1 MKPNDLPLISVVI
14 PNYNGAALLAAC
26 LLSLERQSRAGCE
39 VLVVDNGSSDDS
51 VERVRQVA
59 PRAVILR
66 QDRNLG
72 FAGAANAGIRAA
84 AAEWIAILNNDT
96 ELETDW
102 LARCADAIGNY
113 PDAAFFACRILDF
126 ARHDLVYSAGD
137 CFLRAGI
144 GYRRGQE
151 QPDRPE
157 YDTEGE
163 AFGACGCAAL
173 YRKSALVRVGGYD
186 DRLFAYMED
195 VELGLRIQASGMRG
209 YYLPAARV
217 YHHGAA
223 TSGGEFSPLSVTLRT
238 RNSLLVLLK
247 SVPAKI
253 LLRCVPMILLSQV
266 FWLARVI
273 RHGRI
278 LSYLRGL
285 TGALGLVPAML
296 RSRSELRPQWS
307 SAAVEGLW
315 SAIARSEAAAR
326 ADCSSSAS
334 KCPSLFLRLYFF
346 LFGPVETKCTTSARG
361 PR

>member
-14 PNYNGAALLAAC
+14 PNYNGAACLASC
-26 LLSLERQSRAGCE
+26 LLSLARQSRPDFE
-39 VLVVDNGSSDDS
+39 ILVVDNGSSDDS
-51 VERVRQVA
+51 VETVRRAA
-59 PRAVILR
+59 PGAVILR

-84 AAEWIAILNNDT
+84 TAEWVAVLNNDT
-96 ELETDW
+96 EVAAEWT
-102 LARCADAIGNY
+102 ARCADAIGRY
-113 PDAAFFACRILDF
+113 PDAAFFACRIFDF
-126 ARHDLVYSAGD
+126 ARRDLVYSAGD

-157 YDTEGE
+157 YDNEDE
-163 AFGACGCAAL
+163 IFGACGCAAL
-173 YRKSALVRVGGYD
+173 YRKSVLERVGGYD

-195 VELGLRIQASGMRG
+195 VELGLRLKASGLRG

-217 YHHGAA
+217 YHYGAA
-223 TSGGEFSPLSVTLRT
+223 TSGGEFSPLSVNLRT

-273 RHGRI
+273 RQGRI

-285 TGALGLVPAML
+285 MGALRLAPAML
-296 RSRSELRPQWS
+296 RSRSELRPRWS

-315 SAIARSEAAAR
+315 SAIAQSEAAAR
-326 ADCSSSAS
+326 ADCNSPGS

-346 LFGPVETKCTTSARG
+346 LFGPVETGFSSSERG
-361 PR
+361 HR